1 MKNTVKF
8 IKIIN
13 AKKIGIILL
22 GLACCLGGI
31 TSAIEQNSGKILLQ
45 SIPVTSEAIKLKGNR
60 VFVRRPI
67 LEGMDAKIDWTSSQE
82 EKGNGR
88 LIIDFPDVLFGEHIK
103 RPTIKIKII
112 NDYKTK
118 CQFQYYCINDIEYYV
133 LCYPIDS
140 KRFWVSIRG
149 VLEPSF
155 DIRWDGEEKTVL
167 IYSELHLLRVKLLP
181 ESSEV
186 IINYELHK
194 LKRGLIKQNKEVF
207 VPLREFIELMKG
219 EITYSPISEFN
230 SPEIIIKPT
239 NINKEIKLYPQI
251 DKAILIS
258 NDSKEK
264 REIIL
269 TKKIINRNG
278 SYFIGVNDLI
288 LLLQAEKHI
297 YLDSDVNIYFNFE
310 F

>member
-1 MKNTVKF
+1 LIYCLSGTVSANKENSEKVVLHS
-8 IKIIN
+8 IPLSNSN
-13 AKKIGIILL
+13 AKL
-22 GLACCLGGI
+22 
-31 TSAIEQNSGKILLQ
+31 IENK
-45 SIPVTSEAIKLKGNR
+45 
-60 VFVRRPI
+60 VFVRSNILLEMGATISWKP
-67 LEGMDAKIDWTSSQE
+67 LEGSGGVGYIEVS
-82 EKGNGR
+82 
-88 LIIDFPDVLFGEHIK
+88 FPTTLFGEPISVK
-103 RPTIKIKII
+103 KSTIKIKIV
-112 NDYKTK
+112 NNYKTGYQLQCYNVNK
-118 CQFQYYCINDIEYYV
+118 IEYYT
-133 LCYPIDS
+133 LLYGPIDS
-140 KRFWVSIRG
+140 RHFWISIRS
-149 VLEPSF
+149 VLEPLF
-155 DIRWDGEEKTVL
+155 KIGWDQEKKIVL
-167 IYSELHLLRVKLLP
+167 IYNEVYFYRTKLLS